1 MLINKVLWA
10 IANLIWIREIRRELQ
25 KRNLIGSG
33 TIRVSFSGELI
44 YQVADNN
51 YEREAALME
60 ELDDI
65 KSLMSPRQEQIV
77 LKRLDLNVCESTID
91 KEIGSIKKVL
101 ERKLVARATSNEQR
115 ATSNEV
121 LTRLEKND
129 SLFLRFITLF
139 FRFSLHC

>member
-115 ATSNEV
+115 SPNPP
-121 LTRLEKND
+121 
-129 SLFLRFITLF
+129 
-139 FRFSLHC
+139 